1 MDIPDMLIIV
11 NIIIMIICKV
21 CFSAPISKIAIVCL
35 GLSIF
40 LSIVKRLV

>member
-1 MDIPDMLIIV
+1 MDIPDILTII

-35 GLSIF
+35 AVSILLSI
-40 LSIVKRLV
+40 IKRLV